1 MRGADGVRDRLAVL
15 LATEMPRK
23 IPLLRQAWGVG
34 AERLPDVDY
43 WISGDIPEEMVSA
56 GAWVVVVNPRLLRTV
71 RTGSFSP
78 AGEPEYRSRYACR
91 IYVWTLGLDWNS
103 AIDARDKLTACA
115 RLSLFQYSTLSTD
128 GGDTGY
134 LVHENTYT
142 EDYGVPIRSKGS
154 RCWAA
159 SIMSVDVDVEE
170 FVDDGS
176 TRPPIG
182 VAEDVTPQTAAVGP
196 TQPFPEE

>member
-15 LATEMPRK
+15 LASEMPRK
-23 IPLLRQAWGVG
+23 IPLLRQAWGVS
-34 AERLPDVDY
+34 ADRLPDVDY
-43 WISGDIPEEMVSA
+43 WISGDIPEESVNT
-56 GAWVVVVNPRLLRTV
+56 GTWVVVVNPRLLKAA
-71 RTGSFSP
+71 RTGDFSP

-91 IYVWTLGLDWNS
+91 IYVWTLGADWSS
-103 AIDARDKLTACA
+103 AIDSRDKLTACA
-115 RLSLFQYSTLSTD
+115 RLSLLQYPTLTSE

-134 LVHENTYT
+134 LMHENTFT

-159 SIMSVDVDVEE
+159 AIMSVDVDVEE
-170 FVDDGS
+170 FIDDGS

-182 VAEDVTPQTAAVGP
+182 TAEQVTPTVAATGP
-196 TQPFPEE
+196 GRPFPEE